1 MLAVSMS
8 NAFDYHHS
16 WQYLLFSRETLSCVM
31 AAINVFSVIDLN
43 KIYAPYTGERRRWLT
58 QATGQL
64 APFLGELTPL
74 FFAICPSK
82 LAIHTVSHCHL
93 GQFAT

>member
-1 MLAVSMS
+1 
-8 NAFDYHHS
+8 
-16 WQYLLFSRETLSCVM
+16 M

-64 APFLGELTPL
+64 APLR
-74 FFAICPSK
+74 FAPWWTHSFIFRNLP
-82 LAIHTVSHCHL
+82 
-93 GQFAT
+93 